1 MWNIKYNTN
10 ELSYKTEADSQT
22 YIENVGCQGLG
33 DGLGVWV
40 WNQQKQTVIYR
51 VDKQQILL
59 YSTYIQYLL
68 INHNGK
74 EYEEGMCMY
83 N

>member
-22 YIENVGCQGLG
+22 YIENGGCQGLG

-59 YSTYIQYLL
+59 YSTYIQYPL

>member
-22 YIENVGCQGLG
+22 YIENVGCQGVG
-33 DGLGVWV
+33 GGLGVWV

>member
-22 YIENVGCQGLG
+22 YIENGGCQGLG

>member
-22 YIENVGCQGLG
+22 YIENGGCQGLG

-59 YSTYIQYLL
+59 YVQYIYSISSDKL
-68 INHNGK
+68 
-74 EYEEGMCMY
+74 
-83 N
+83 